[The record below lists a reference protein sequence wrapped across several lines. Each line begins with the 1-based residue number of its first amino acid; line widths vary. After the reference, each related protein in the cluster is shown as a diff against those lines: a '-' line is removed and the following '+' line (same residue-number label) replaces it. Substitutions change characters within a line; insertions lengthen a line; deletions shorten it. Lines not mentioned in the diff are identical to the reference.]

1 MPLNILRHKTWH
13 PGNAE
18 AIERVA
24 IDTAAAA
31 ARDAATRA
39 AVEAADAD
47 ASIAA
52 LRRRA
57 GLPYAGP
64 SISFVNSA
72 APKPTA
78 KGHAASVAAAATTT
92 PASAGIELA
101 PRVPLPWYARA
112 PGAALQQ
119 KSLHIS
125 RERSG
130 AANFS
135 VAVEAARV
143 YREDARKNAEDPMTV
158 VKEELRAISAPI
170 SDFAARAGA
179 GGGASRKR
187 SRADESDGLDPDGYP
202 SLGELRKQRLQR
214 EEVEGTR
221 ASEILLSAAAAGGI
235 PQPVSRGMMLLSDT
249 RNAVAIAAHTALA
262 AARRADAQLF
272 SSSGR
277 RISYNR

>member
-1 MPLNILRHKTWH
+1 
-13 PGNAE
+13 
-18 AIERVA
+18 
-24 IDTAAAA
+24 
-31 ARDAATRA
+31 
-39 AVEAADAD
+39 
-47 ASIAA
+47 
-52 LRRRA
+52 
-57 GLPYAGP
+57 
-64 SISFVNSA
+64 
-72 APKPTA
+72 
-78 KGHAASVAAAATTT
+78 
-92 PASAGIELA
+92 
-101 PRVPLPWYARA
+101 
-112 PGAALQQ
+112 
-119 KSLHIS
+119 
-125 RERSG
+125 
-130 AANFS
+130 
-135 VAVEAARV
+135 
-143 YREDARKNAEDPMTV
+143 MTV

-187 SRADESDGLDPDGYP
+187 RADVSDGLDPDGYP

-272 SSSGR
+272 SSSGH